1 MLTEKRIPYI
11 LILLFLS
18 VFCTGL
24 YSQNRKTEPQQKT
37 PSRISPQDA
46 YMQRMRYLLSRDPRT
61 SDLTP
66 AHVNSAINRI
76 QNLFIKNDLPASI
89 RDASSKT
96 RVGATHLRMILQS
109 LQKMIK
115 HPDLEEVSGNRR
127 TWFAQVAA
135 DLQTLA
141 PALSEMDR
149 AFSTQ
154 HNERY
159 VKARKSYESA
169 LPKLEATLKKPI
181 KVPSREL
188 ASMKTKNIQRRK
200 IEIQREIQELNKKR
214 RTQG

>member
-1 MLTEKRIPYI
+1 MLTKKAPF
-11 LILLFLS
+11 LLFLLLAA
-18 VFCTGL
+18 VCAEV
-24 YSQNRKTEPQQKT
+24 YSQTGRPQQQKT
-37 PSRISPQDA
+37 SQNAVSQDA
-46 YMQRMRYLLSRDPRT
+46 YMKRMRYLLGRDPQT
-61 SDLTP
+61 SELTP

-76 QNLFIKNDLPASI
+76 QNLFIKKEFPNSI
-89 RDASSKT
+89 RDSSAKT

-127 TWFAQVAA
+127 TWFAKIGT

-141 PALSEMDR
+141 RPLSEMDI

-154 HNERY
+154 DNNRY
-159 VKARKSYESA
+159 LNARKNYDLA
-169 LPKLEATLKKPI
+169 VKQLEETLKKPI

-188 ASMKTKNIQRRK
+188 AAMKTKNIQRRK